1 MGKRKGPSGRSERR
15 LERKERQTDKQR
27 DKQRER
33 GKRLDVYLEKLIK
46 YFASTS

>member
-1 MGKRKGPSGRSERR
+1 MGKRKEPSGRSERH

-27 DKQRER
+27 DKQREK

-46 YFASTS
+46 